1 MIFNGIA
8 DLIDACKKYF
18 LNVSRYLSCHVADT
32 ILQYLELNTF
42 QVFEASLSEKMLV
55 IFVSIYFN
63 AAVMTTNTFVQNTKD
78 MMNEIIFFDREFEM
92 EII

>member
-1 MIFNGIA
+1 M
-8 DLIDACKKYF
+8 
-18 LNVSRYLSCHVADT
+18 
-32 ILQYLELNTF
+32 
-42 QVFEASLSEKMLV
+42 FEASLSEKMLV